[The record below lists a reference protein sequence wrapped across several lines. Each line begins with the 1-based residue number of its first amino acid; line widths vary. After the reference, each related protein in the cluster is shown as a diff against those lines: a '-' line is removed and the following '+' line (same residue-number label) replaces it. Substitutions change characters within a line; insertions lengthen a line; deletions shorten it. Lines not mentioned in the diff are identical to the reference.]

1 MIRTT
6 KAVREVLAHLTVILS
21 LMFLVFVVLDQFNPM
36 MNFVNN
42 GISTVLM
49 VLLCLCALSQSI
61 LHYVDSDRKGGG
73 EA

>member
-1 MIRTT
+1 MTRTT

-42 GISTVLM
+42 GISTVLL
-49 VLLCLCALSQSI
+49 VLLCLCALAQSI
-61 LHYVDSDRKGGG
+61 LHYVDSDRKGGA
-73 EA
+73 ET